1 MTSRGGIW
9 MTSRKSRSWFWRT
22 ANPKTSLLS
31 NLPTRGSHA
40 GSFRRGQGRSQGG
53 CDGNAIRGAT
63 ALFDAIAGFSESV
76 SAQPGKKAI
85 IAFADGSGNHG
96 RLGAEAASAQARQ
109 SGVPI

>member
-1 MTSRGGIW
+1 
-9 MTSRKSRSWFWRT
+9 
-22 ANPKTSLLS
+22 
-31 NLPTRGSHA
+31 
-40 GSFRRGQGRSQGG
+40 
-53 CDGNAIRGAT
+53 
-63 ALFDAIAGFSESV
+63 V